1 MAKFIIGIQNA
12 YHGKD
17 STLVTLSLVKEM
29 LIPQINTRGIG
40 ANLRGVERVEAFWH
54 SGQNLGYTSLL
65 YGLSNQWD
73 GAVVLVNSDGG
84 EFFIQ
89 EFMSS
94 VAHAYEWPVLQSKPV
109 LQISES
115 LKNQLIGS
123 YENLEK
129 NKRLVIEMMKDRLV
143 IKPESTKKG
152 LELLRIEENLYTVK
166 NAQDYLNFRFVF
178 KKETIIGLEYLEAIG
193 KKIKLTKVD

>member
-1 MAKFIIGIQNA
+1 
-12 YHGKD
+12 
-17 STLVTLSLVKEM
+17 
-29 LIPQINTRGIG
+29 
-40 ANLRGVERVEAFWH
+40 
-54 SGQNLGYTSLL
+54 
-65 YGLSNQWD
+65 
-73 GAVVLVNSDGG
+73 DGG